1 MSVASPS
8 DLTGSLTQP
17 SIASRAT
24 AFSGLSK
31 LPSRSI
37 SAMRGALARRCCHSN
52 IRPSQTCSAAIVGFC
67 RQP

>member
-8 DLTGSLTQP
+8 ALTGSVTQP
-17 SIASRAT
+17 SIASSA
-24 AFSGLSK
+24 ADFSGLSRP
-31 LPSRSI
+31 PSRNI

-52 IRPSQTCSAAIVGFC
+52 IKPSQTCSAAIVGFC